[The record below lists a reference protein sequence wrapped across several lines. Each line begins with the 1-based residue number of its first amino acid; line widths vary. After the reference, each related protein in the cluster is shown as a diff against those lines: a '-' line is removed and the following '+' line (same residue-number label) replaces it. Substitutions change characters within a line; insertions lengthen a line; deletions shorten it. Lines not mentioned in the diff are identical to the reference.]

1 MSFPHCE
8 NTQIGST
15 SSLAPIG
22 QTVITKTETG
32 PINWKTAV
40 RSQLSNR
47 LVVPVQSTEML
58 VKPITGNWFSDEMKV
73 DVDGGG
79 IKENMYRK
87 KV

>member
-15 SSLAPIG
+15 SSLAPVG

-47 LVVPVQSTEML
+47 LVVPVQLTE
-58 VKPITGNWFSDEMKV
+58 ITGNCFSDEMKV

-79 IKENMYRK
+79 IKENIYRK